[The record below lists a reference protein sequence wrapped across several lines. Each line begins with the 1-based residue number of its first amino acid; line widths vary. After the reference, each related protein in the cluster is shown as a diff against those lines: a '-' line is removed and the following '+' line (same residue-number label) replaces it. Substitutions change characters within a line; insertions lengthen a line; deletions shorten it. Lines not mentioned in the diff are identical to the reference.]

1 MKLFLATFCVAG
13 ALSFAQNQDIN
24 VLQVRDNIYM
34 LVGPGGNI
42 TVQTGKDGVFVV
54 DTEVAAVSA
63 KVLAEIRKLS
73 PLPIRYI
80 VNTHYHADHTGGN
93 EALRKAG
100 ATIAGGNVSGDLQD
114 AGEGAQLIA
123 HENVLNRLSA
133 KDGGTATPTAG
144 WPTSTYFEDEQKV
157 YFNGEGIQVIHPP
170 AAHTDGDS
178 IVFFRRSDVISTG
191 DLFTTVMY
199 PLIDVPGG
207 GTYQG
212 FIDALNKMIDMVIPL
227 YGQDGGTL
235 IVPGHGRLC
244 DFGDLLNYREMAT
257 IIKDRIED
265 MIKKGM
271 TLEQVKAAK
280 PTRDYDPLYGSNSFW
295 GTDQF
300 VTAAYNTLKTRK

>member
-1 MKLFLATFCVAG
+1 MKLFLATFCVVG
-13 ALSFAQNQDIN
+13 ALGLAQDIN

-100 ATIAGGNVSGDLQD
+100 ATIAGGNVSGDIQD
-114 AGEGAQLIA
+114 AGEGAALIA

-144 WPTSTYFEDEQKV
+144 WPTSTYFEDEKKV

-178 IVFFRRSDVISTG
+178 IVFFRRSDVIATG
-191 DLFTTVMY
+191 DLFTTAMY
-199 PLIDVPGG
+199 PLIASR
-207 GTYQG
+207 QNLL
-212 FIDALNKMIDMVIPL
+212 ALGN
-227 YGQDGGTL
+227 
-235 IVPGHGRLC
+235 
-244 DFGDLLNYREMAT
+244 
-257 IIKDRIED
+257 
-265 MIKKGM
+265 
-271 TLEQVKAAK
+271 
-280 PTRDYDPLYGSNSFW
+280 
-295 GTDQF
+295 
-300 VTAAYNTLKTRK
+300 